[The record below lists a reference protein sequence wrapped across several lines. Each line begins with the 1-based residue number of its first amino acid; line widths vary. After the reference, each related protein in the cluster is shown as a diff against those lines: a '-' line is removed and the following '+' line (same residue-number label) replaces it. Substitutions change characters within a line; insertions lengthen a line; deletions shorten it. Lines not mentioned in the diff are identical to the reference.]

1 MRKTTAL
8 IAAVAVAVLTS
19 LTGCASSPGSSDC
32 VPSGGA
38 SSVVTAS
45 GKFGTAPK
53 VEFPTPLYAKSTQKS
68 QLIAGKGAPIQDGQP
83 VAFYVTILNGRTGD
97 VLQASSYAA
106 NGFSL
111 VTAGQSK
118 IPAVTEALQCATV
131 GSRIA
136 IVGSAK
142 ESHNGQAD
150 PSNDIDKND
159 SLVYVVDIRNAY
171 LAKANGADQMRQ
183 NGLPAV
189 VTTANGTPGVLIPP
203 SPSTPPKSLQVDV
216 LKQGSGA
223 KAKTGDYLVVQYTGV
238 GWSDKVAFEST
249 WKDHQASVLQLGSQ
263 SISTGLTKALAGQ
276 RVGSQVL
283 VVAPPSDAAIPDGS
297 GSVPAGETVVY
308 VVDILGIAQ

>member
-19 LTGCASSPGSSDC
+19 LTGCASAQGSNDC
-32 VPSGGA
+32 VSSGAA
-38 SSVVTAS
+38 SSVVTAT

-53 VEFPTPLYAKSTQKS
+53 VTFPTPLYAHTTQKS

-97 VLQASSYAA
+97 VLQSSDYTST
-106 NGFSL
+106 GFSL
-111 VTAGQSK
+111 VTAGQST
-118 IPAVTEALQCATV
+118 IPAVTEALSCATV

-142 ESHNGQAD
+142 QSHNGQAD

-159 SLVYVVDIRNAY
+159 SLVYVIDIRNAY
-171 LAKANGADQMRQ
+171 LAKANGANQMRQ
-183 NGLPAV
+183 KGLPDV
-189 VTTANGTPGVLIPP
+189 ITTANGTPGVLIPP
-203 SPSTPPKSLQVDV
+203 SPSTPPKSLQVGV
-216 LKQGSGA
+216 LKQGTGA
-223 KAKTGDYLVVQYTGV
+223 KTKTGDYLIVQYTGV
-238 GWSDKVAFEST
+238 GWSDKTVFDST

-263 SISTGLTKALAGQ
+263 SISTGLTKALTGQ

-283 VVAPPSDAAIPDGS
+283 VVVPPNDAAIPDGS